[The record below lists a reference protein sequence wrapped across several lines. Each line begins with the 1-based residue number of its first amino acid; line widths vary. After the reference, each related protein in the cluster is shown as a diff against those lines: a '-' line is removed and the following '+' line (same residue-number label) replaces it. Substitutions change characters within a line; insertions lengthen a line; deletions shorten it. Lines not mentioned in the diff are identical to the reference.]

1 MRSLLAVCLSAI
13 MMMGAA
19 EAATIGGNLNVVAGE
34 PHTFSLNVPLSPGEE
49 FYSAML
55 YINGGKGSAPL
66 SNVIQ
71 QGSVTLNFLH
81 TFVALGTQSLTVGA
95 DIWYK
100 AFGSYECAGQY
111 AGCYNPN
118 SLQNQDQQRISMF
131 TVGQKVSVFVSSPEQ
146 TATSAADSAAVRAAV
161 VPIAGTLP
169 LLLSGLG
176 ILGWAARRRARV
188 LA

>member
-1 MRSLLAVCLSAI
+1 MRSVLAVCLSAV

-34 PHTFSLNVPLSPGEE
+34 PHTFSLNVPLFPGEE

-55 YINGGKGSAPL
+55 YINGGKGTAPL

-100 AFGSYECAGQY
+100 AFGSYECVGVT
-111 AGCYNPN
+111 AGCNVPN
-118 SLQNQDQQRISMF
+118 SLQNPNQPRYSEFFVIE
-131 TVGQKVSVFVSSPEQ
+131 TASVFVASPQ
-146 TATSAADSAAVRAAV
+146 QNLTSVAEPSLNRAAV
-161 VPIAGTLP
+161 VPIAGSLP